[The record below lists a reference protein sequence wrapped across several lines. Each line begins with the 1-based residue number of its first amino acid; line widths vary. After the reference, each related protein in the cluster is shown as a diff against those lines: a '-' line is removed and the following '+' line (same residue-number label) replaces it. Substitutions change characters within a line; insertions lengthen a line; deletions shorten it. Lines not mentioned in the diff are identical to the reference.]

1 MRPLQIWFPRLGGSI
16 KLPRVGRDATRA
28 FEHWR
33 DEQLVWMLPE
43 IRTPMR
49 WRVND
54 TGILA
59 VPSEEF
65 DRIDIVQVTEQ
76 GRVYAPVANALMPAT
91 IDGLL
96 DVWLN
101 VQRGGGFDFIYPPTS
116 VTVPTPDIDQATG
129 TIGTRERIV
138 SFGPGAYMP
147 FSSINRESR
156 EVTMNWPPDGSPAP
170 VSPEAESAARFPSKK
185 LDSAPPAV
193 ITDKG
198 DLALHVFL
206 RWRKPLESMM
216 PLLSSSDDILAQAQ
230 MSAIAR
236 QSAADLQGA
245 LSATTVAAQPYLSR
259 GHSTIEHSWFR
270 PTLEQKGIKHVLF
283 KAQDRGLAV
292 PGKGSRHHWDES
304 ALNQALKQQD
314 WQKWLAEPVPIRR
327 AWGAVGLFWTLLL
340 DRLEAQR
347 PFAVCERCGRIISGK
362 AGKRFCGKVDDA
374 ECFNG
379 RRAVDQRR
387 SRHGR

>member
-28 FEHWR
+28 FERWR
-33 DEQLVWMLPE
+33 DELQVWMLPE
-43 IRTPMR
+43 IRTPVR
-49 WRVND
+49 WRIND
-54 TGILA
+54 MGILA

-65 DRIDIVQVTEQ
+65 DRIDIVQVTEE
-76 GRVYAPVANALMPAT
+76 GRVYAPVAKGLMPDT

-96 DVWLN
+96 EVWLN
-101 VQRGGGFDFIYPPTS
+101 VLHGGGFDFVYPPTS

-129 TIGTRERIV
+129 AIGTRERIV

-156 EVTMNWPPDGSPAP
+156 EVTMNWPPDGAPAP

-185 LDSAPPAV
+185 LDSDPPTV

-206 RWRKPLESMM
+206 RWRKPWESMM
-216 PLLSSSDDILAQAQ
+216 PLLSGSDDLQAQAQ

-236 QSAADLQGA
+236 QSVADLQGA
-245 LSATTVAAQPYLSR
+245 LRAAMVAAQPYLSR
-259 GHSTIEHSWFR
+259 GYSTIEHSWFR
-270 PTLEQKGIKHVLF
+270 PTRELKGIKHVLF
-283 KAQDRGLAV
+283 KAQDRGLTV
-292 PGKGSRHHWDES
+292 PLKGSRHHWDES

-374 ECFNG
+374 ECFNN
-379 RRAVDQRR
+379 RRAIDQRR